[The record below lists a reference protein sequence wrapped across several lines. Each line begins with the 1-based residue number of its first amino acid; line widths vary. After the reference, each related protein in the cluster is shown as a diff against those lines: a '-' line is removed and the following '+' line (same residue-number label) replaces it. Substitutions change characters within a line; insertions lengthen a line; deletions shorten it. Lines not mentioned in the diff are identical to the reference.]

1 MKKLNYE
8 SKITTMATINI
19 TKGNDITLRAV
30 LKRDGEM
37 FPVEVSSDVS
47 CYLVSCVGSRTL
59 LTHDII
65 EEGTLLI
72 NVDGTI
78 KAGTYVLEITGV
90 LIENKWRTAAEVLD
104 ISILTEPGDSSV
116 TVTGDTYDVV
126 MEVQMYKNP
135 SSDDAIKKHNEDQEA
150 HPYIQDLISE
160 VEGKI
165 PVLPEHIVTDEDYV
179 HTENNFTTEEKEK
192 LGGLA
197 NYDDAEVRGLIAQK
211 QDVIPDLATIRSGA
225 QKGATAYQKPAE
237 GIPESDV
244 DSYIQEKLYYGENAY
259 WSVAVVEEKIPSQAS
274 STNQLADK
282 DFVNSS
288 ISTATAT
295 FKGTYNSVAE
305 LEQVTADANDYAFV
319 ISTDNAGNTV
329 YNRYKYSNGSWLF
342 EYALNNPSFTAAQWA
357 AINSAI
363 TSGDVQKLAA
373 LPTKSQLDA
382 LLAAKQDTLTFD
394 NLPTQNS
401 NNPVKSGGVFTALG
415 SKAGKILVVQVGFPA
430 SDEQRITST
439 LQPNEIAEVDY
450 EDYMNFALGTPTAT
464 EKCEYCL
471 KFDVGSIIP
480 TLSLP
485 SGIIWAEEIELEAN
499 THYVILISYE
509 NGGFYGDWKSYPL
522 T

>member
-1 MKKLNYE
+1 ML
-8 SKITTMATINI
+8 NI
-19 TKGNDITLRAV
+19 TKGNVVPMHAILMVDDEIFPVINAENVEVYIQGVFQRYECIHHVEESEDNVVYLEAPDTLPTGVYGVEVKGKMNDVPWRTYTKDV
-30 LKRDGEM
+30 LKITYATEKGDNE
-37 FPVEVSSDVS
+37 PVVPLS
-47 CYLVSCVGSRTL
+47 
-59 LTHDII
+59 
-65 EEGTLLI
+65 
-72 NVDGTI
+72 
-78 KAGTYVLEITGV
+78 
-90 LIENKWRTAAEVLD
+90 
-104 ISILTEPGDSSV
+104 
-116 TVTGDTYDVV
+116 DTYDIT
-126 MEVQMYKNP
+126 MEVQLYKTAI
-135 SSDDAIKKHNEDQEA
+135 SDEKIREHNEDQEA

-179 HTENNFTTEEKEK
+179 HTDNNFSTEEKEK
-192 LGGLA
+192 LRGLA

-211 QDVIPDLATIRSGA
+211 QDVIPDLAAIRSGA
-225 QKGATAYQKPAE
+225 EKGATAYQKPAG
-237 GIPESDV
+237 GIPKSDC
-244 DSYIQEKLYYGENAY
+244 DSYIQEELYY
-259 WSVAVVEEKIPSQAS
+259 AVEARAIVYEDILPLIPAQAS
-274 STNQLADK
+274 EENQLADK

-319 ISTDNAGNTV
+319 ISTDSAGNTV

-342 EYALNNPSFTAAQWA
+342 EYALNNSSFTAAQWE

-363 TSGDVQKLAA
+363 TSGDVDKLAA

-394 NLPTQNS
+394 NMPTQDS

-415 SKAGKILVVQVGFPA
+415 SKAEKVGVEYCEFPQDPVGA
-430 SDEQRITST
+430 AT
-439 LQPNEIAEVDY
+439 LNTNTIAEVDY
-450 EDYMNFALGTPTAT
+450 VNVMRFVLGDPISDI
-464 EKCEYCL
+464 KNEYCI
-471 KFDVGSIIP
+471 KFNVGSTVP

-485 SGIIWAEEIELEAN
+485 SDIIWAEELELEAG

-509 NGGFYGDWKSYPL
+509 NGRYYGDWKSYPL

>member
-1 MKKLNYE
+1 MF
-8 SKITTMATINI
+8 NI
-19 TKGNDITLRAV
+19 TAGNDISFRISLYRGGDA
-30 LKRDGEM
+30 
-37 FPVEVSSDVS
+37 FPVELSHDVVVNVVSSKTRRSVPFSIGEGVVYVDVLS
-47 CYLVSCVGSRTL
+47 
-59 LTHDII
+59 
-65 EEGTLLI
+65 EGL
-72 NVDGTI
+72 GTGI
-78 KAGTYVLEITGV
+78 YGLEVRGV
-90 LIENKWRTAAEVLD
+90 LNGGSWRSYYDSVWQYTLATRAGEGYSDSEGDVYDITMDVQFYTSGAGDVDAKIEA
-104 ISILTEPGDSSV
+104 
-116 TVTGDTYDVV
+116 
-126 MEVQMYKNP
+126 
-135 SSDDAIKKHNEDQEA
+135 HNQSEEA
-150 HPYIQDLISE
+150 HPYI
-160 VEGKI
+160 
-165 PVLPEHIVTDEDYV
+165 
-179 HTENNFTTEEKEK
+179 
-192 LGGLA
+192 
-197 NYDDAEVRGLIAQK
+197 RGLIAQK
-211 QDVIPDLATIRSGA
+211 QDAIPDLATIRSGA
-225 QKGATAYQKPAE
+225 EKGATAYQKPAD

-319 ISTDNAGNTV
+319 ISTDSAGNTV

-342 EYALNNPSFTAAQWA
+342 EYALNNSSFTAAQWA

-373 LPTKSQLDA
+373 LPTKTQLDA

-401 NNPVKSGGVFTALG
+401 NNPVKSGGVFTQLSYKERKLA
-415 SKAGKILVVQVGFPA
+415 IEHIEFPLPFGEESYIVNA
-430 SDEQRITST
+430 FSIV
-439 LQPNEIAEVDY
+439 EVDSY
-450 EDYMNFALGTPTAT
+450 EDEMSFVLYNPIPDS
-464 EKCEYCL
+464 KNEYCI
-471 KFDVGSIIP
+471 KFDVETTIP

-485 SGIIWAEEIELEAN
+485 SEIIWAEEIELEAN